1 MNPKVRIWISCLVAP
16 WFAVYE
22 LAKPVEK
29 FVLADF
35 NGGFPQRR
43 FQTEAGKFTHRMR
56 KQGYSYTEWFY
67 FRNIFIYAAGKPPL
81 LQRESK
87 A

>member
-1 MNPKVRIWISCLVAP
+1 MNPKVRIWVSCLVSP

-29 FVLADF
+29 LVLADF
-35 NGGFPQRR
+35 DGGFPQQG
-43 FQTEAGKFTHRMR
+43 FQTEGRKFTHSVR
-56 KQGYSYTEWFY
+56 KQGYSNTEWFY
-67 FRNIFIYAAGKPPL
+67 FRNSFVDAAGESSL